1 MTNKKNVV
9 IISSISSER
18 LRYTLDTIFRD
29 RLKLNYFITD
39 NIKEVCND
47 DIVIEYNFQR
57 KHEFDFIE
65 ASVFISRQTIDKD
78 FQPIVVGKE
87 EELVIFPS
95 EISLFEMDIFSAV
108 FYCLSHYD
116 AYLQTS
122 KDAHGRIKFDQ
133 WFPRTSGLDQFPY
146 VDIWIEKMKNFIE
159 LKGLECHTS
168 HFEQDISFD
177 IDHFFLIDQRPI
189 FQHIKASIGDLV
201 RFRFFHLFQRW
212 LIILGIT
219 EDPAEKFFDLLD
231 YQSEQKFTFF
241 ILMKQGRHNSLN
253 PLNELKKLMIKKLM
267 KYGKVEIHPSYQSLN
282 KPELILQEKLQLA
295 KITQSEINVSRF
307 HFLRLNFPESFI
319 ALNQYKIQTDQSVG
333 YYDKPGFPSSTCQSY
348 HFFDVLNNQSLP
360 LSIQP
365 FVWMDSMNKY
375 YRKLSVEEEK
385 EELYHFKN
393 LVRKYH
399 GRFCVVFHND
409 SMTERRYRML
419 FKSLLYS

>member
-1 MTNKKNVV
+1 
-9 IISSISSER
+9 
-18 LRYTLDTIFRD
+18 
-29 RLKLNYFITD
+29 
-39 NIKEVCND
+39 
-47 DIVIEYNFQR
+47 
-57 KHEFDFIE
+57 
-65 ASVFISRQTIDKD
+65 
-78 FQPIVVGKE
+78 
-87 EELVIFPS
+87 
-95 EISLFEMDIFSAV
+95 
-108 FYCLSHYD
+108 
-116 AYLQTS
+116 
-122 KDAHGRIKFDQ
+122 
-133 WFPRTSGLDQFPY
+133 
-146 VDIWIEKMKNFIE
+146 
-159 LKGLECHTS
+159 
-168 HFEQDISFD
+168 
-177 IDHFFLIDQRPI
+177 
-189 FQHIKASIGDLV
+189 
-201 RFRFFHLFQRW
+201 
-212 LIILGIT
+212 
-219 EDPAEKFFDLLD
+219 
-231 YQSEQKFTFF
+231 
-241 ILMKQGRHNSLN
+241 
-253 PLNELKKLMIKKLM
+253 M

-360 LSIQP
+360 LNIQP